1 MGCQEVQLIKARSK
15 FRVRSISFLYLTLPI
30 PSLFQL
36 LLFTHQYRL
45 DMSTTPSIYPKPEGE
60 QDCGLHSHRSFD
72 DDGVYP
78 NILQEFTHFPDD
90 YDRDPSAT
98 VNMLSLIDENLPSS
112 RMDNVPLNALPEPLD
127 LEPHL
132 TLGLLNN
139 QDVLVNGATE
149 GPSPPPPMKPFGDV
163 YDSLSTMVSLGSSPE
178 PPLHIFTTDQVRTY
192 TSRQQFAFNVVYIAR
207 VFLGFASITTP

>member
-15 FRVRSISFLYLTLPI
+15 FRVRSISSLSPTLPI
-30 PSLFQL
+30 LSLFRL

-45 DMSTTPSIYPKPEGE
+45 DMLTTPSIYLKSEGE
-60 QDCGLHSHRSFD
+60 QDCGLYPHRGID
-72 DDGVYP
+72 DDGDYLS
-78 NILQEFTHFPDD
+78 IFQEFTRYPDD

-98 VNMLSLIDENLPSS
+98 VNTLSLIDENLPSS

-132 TLGLLNN
+132 TLGLFNS
-139 QDVLVNGATE
+139 QDLLVDGATE
-149 GPSPPPPMKPFGDV
+149 VPSPPLPMKPFGDV
-163 YDSLSTMVSLGSSPE
+163 YDPLSTMVSLGSSPE

-192 TSRQQFAFNVVYIAR
+192 TSRQQSANVIYIAR